1 MSAPLTPGQIDALLP
16 ADRPINGAVTA
27 QEHAR
32 FRLEEA
38 AHAYAAALDVTSAA
52 MERKAARFRRLAA
65 VFRGDPPSRERP
77 SDDGDVSARRSG

>member
-1 MSAPLTPGQIDALLP
+1 MTDPLTPRQIDALLP
-16 ADRPINGAVTA
+16 ADRPISGAVSE

-52 MERKAARFRRLAA
+52 MARKAARFRRLAA
-65 VFRGDPPSRERP
+65 VFRGDAPSRERP
-77 SDDGDVSARRSG
+77 ASDDDATARTSG

>member
-1 MSAPLTPGQIDALLP
+1 MSAPLTPRQIDALLP
-16 ADRPINGAVTA
+16 ADRPIRSSVTE

-52 MERKAARFRRLAA
+52 MARKAARFRRLAA

-77 SDDGDVSARRSG
+77 SSDDDATAQPTD